1 MMAEGLT
8 AFQTLVL
15 VVCSFHLIPLAQGP
29 AKPEARNGR
38 KFLTGALGAE
48 GRVLQCSCHK
58 WSSEGRDS
66 APEEGTKAS
75 ERSFSEANWL

>member
-38 KFLTGALGAE
+38 KFLTGAP
-48 GRVLQCSCHK
+48 
-58 WSSEGRDS
+58 GRDGKNL
-66 APEEGTKAS
+66 AVELP
-75 ERSFSEANWL
+75 

>member
-48 GRVLQCSCHK
+48 GRVLQWSCHE
-58 WSSEGRDS
+58 WSS
-66 APEEGTKAS
+66 
-75 ERSFSEANWL
+75 

>member
-38 KFLTGALGAE
+38 KSLTRAPWRGGKSLAVELPGVEFGGARQCPG
-48 GRVLQCSCHK
+48 GRNQ
-58 WSSEGRDS
+58 SE
-66 APEEGTKAS
+66 
-75 ERSFSEANWL
+75 

>member
-38 KFLTGALGAE
+38 KFLTGA
-48 GRVLQCSCHK
+48 S
-58 WSSEGRDS
+58 GRDGKNL
-66 APEEGTKAS
+66 AVELP
-75 ERSFSEANWL
+75 